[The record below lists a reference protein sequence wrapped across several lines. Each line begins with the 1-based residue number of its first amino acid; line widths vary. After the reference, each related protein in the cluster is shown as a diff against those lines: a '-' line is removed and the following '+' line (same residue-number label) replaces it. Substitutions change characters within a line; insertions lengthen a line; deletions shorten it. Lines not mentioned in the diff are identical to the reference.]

1 MKKSTKKQILSVIL
15 LIAFVAS
22 SLTFAFLNTAPTQ
35 DQEDVWMA
43 RVSVVIEGELQII
56 PAGTGIN
63 GDSKDKIYTLEADNL
78 IYKNTDE
85 PVMLKDLFDVWEETF
100 NSTCIMDYCNIEN
113 KSIQMFVNNVV
124 NADYE
129 LYRIKNRDDIIID
142 YR

>member
-1 MKKSTKKQILSVIL
+1 MLELEGADAWQDAASVAINVGDAWQEISTGALNVI
-15 LIAFVAS
+15 
-22 SLTFAFLNTAPTQ
+22 
-35 DQEDVWMA
+35 
-43 RVSVVIEGELQII
+43 
-56 PAGTGIN
+56 
-63 GDSKDKIYTLEADNL
+63 
-78 IYKNTDE
+78 
-85 PVMLKDLFDVWEETF
+85 DVWEETF